1 MLVLYVT
8 AWRGTT
14 TAPPPSEDLAV
25 QRRSIYMYM
34 RYLPEYKLAAVVSML
49 ISRGVQSMLGLE
61 FAVAAKNLIVLDLIA
76 IFEQKQRIYY
86 TEGCRKMMLLGVIEH
101 EWRGDNDSGVVH
113 AR

>member
-1 MLVLYVT
+1 
-8 AWRGTT
+8 
-14 TAPPPSEDLAV
+14 
-25 QRRSIYMYM
+25 M
-34 RYLPEYKLAAVVSML
+34 RYLPEYALAAVVSML

-86 TEGCRKMMLLGVIEH
+86 TEGCRKLMLLGVIEH